1 MGCAWATCARADD
14 EPSRGKN
21 MKIKKVFA
29 TAGLNGFYNDDKAAI
44 RNGAKMDGFIY
55 RGEPMTPGF
64 KTIRQPGECAS
75 IVFMLD
81 NGTCVFGDAMVVQYS
96 GSGGREGLMTGAQMC
111 HLAEQAI
118 APAFES
124 KSVTS
129 FREMTT
135 LLDGV
140 RHEGRKVHPSVGYGT
155 SQAILE
161 AVAYARNLTPA
172 EVLADEYALKLPS
185 EPVRIN
191 AQSGDDRYDNVDK
204 MILKKAGF
212 IPQALLN
219 NAEEK
224 VGKNGEIFLAY
235 AKWVRDRILDIGDKD
250 YKPTLRFDCYGTL
263 GEVFNDD
270 ADRIV
275 DYLGEIRAVTEP
287 FDLVIEMPVD
297 MGSSEEQFRMMRAI
311 RQGLKKR
318 NIKLDLMIDEYANT
332 LEEIKEWAA
341 SDACDMVQVKMP
353 DLGGLNNSIEAVLF
367 CKSQGMKVYLG
378 GSCCETDQSGRLAAN
393 VALATQPFACSSKPG
408 MGVDEALMVVSNEM
422 NRVLAIAKARK
433 SI

>member
-1 MGCAWATCARADD
+1 
-14 EPSRGKN
+14 
-21 MKIKKVFA
+21 MKISKVLA

-55 RGEPMTPGF
+55 RGKPVTPGF
-64 KTIRQPGECAS
+64 RMIRQPGESAS

-111 HLAEQAI
+111 DLARASI
-118 APAFES
+118 APAFEGREI
-124 KSVTS
+124 TT
-129 FREMTT
+129 FRDMCARLE
-135 LLDGV
+135 GI
-140 RHEGRKVHPSVGYGT
+140 RHDGRKVHPSVAYGT

-161 AVAYARNLTPA
+161 AVAWVRNLTPA
-172 EVLADEYALKLPS
+172 EVVAEEYSLSLPD

-191 AQSGDDRYDNVDK
+191 AQSGDDRYNNVDK

-212 IPQALLN
+212 MPQALLN
-219 NAEEK
+219 NAAEK
-224 VGKNGEIFLAY
+224 VGKDGEIFLAY
-235 AKWVRDRILDIGDKD
+235 AKWVRDRILDIGEKD

-263 GEVFNDD
+263 GEVFVDD
-270 ADRIV
+270 AERIV
-275 DYLGEIRAVTEP
+275 DYLGKIRAVTEP

-311 RQGLKKR
+311 RQGLQEKQIR
-318 NIKLDLMIDEYANT
+318 LDLMIDEYANT

-353 DLGGLNNSIEAVLF
+353 DLGGLHNTIEAVLY
-367 CKSQGMKVYLG
+367 CKEVGKKVYLG
-378 GSCCETDQSGRLAAN
+378 GSCCETDQSGRIAAN

-408 MGVDEALMVVSNEM
+408 MGVDEALMVISNEM
-422 NRVLAIAKARK
+422 QRVLAIARARG
-433 SI
+433 SLRAA